1 MTRRQPTRRELRAG
15 SRREKTRVNQEK
27 LNKFLDMHQQGF
39 ARGAMGAALGFRPEA
54 IDDLL
59 SIVESGEGEGNR

>member
-1 MTRRQPTRRELRAG
+1 
-15 SRREKTRVNQEK
+15 VNQEK